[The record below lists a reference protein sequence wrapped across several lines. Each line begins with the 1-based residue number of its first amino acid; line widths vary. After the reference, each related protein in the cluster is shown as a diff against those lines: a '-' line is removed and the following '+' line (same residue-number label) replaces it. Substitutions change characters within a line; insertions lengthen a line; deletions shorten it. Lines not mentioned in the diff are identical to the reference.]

1 MSDATIAFLRRV
13 ALLRGLP
20 DEELAELAPTLRRLE
35 LPAGAELWRENE
47 EAHGLVL
54 IERGTVSVSLTLPG
68 GGEVELAAMGPGEV
82 LGEIPLLD
90 GGQHT
95 ATARA
100 VEPATLLSLGR
111 RDFVALVS
119 RQHPTAFALK
129 RRLCAVVTVRL
140 RRQLAALAA
149 TLPAERGTPPDPA
162 ELEPAELPPTSYL
175 RRLPFFRELAP
186 DELDE
191 VLAAGQVARCE
202 AGRTLLAEGAGSPGC
217 LVTLNGAVEQVIV
230 RGDRR
235 IRVGLAGPG
244 RAFGY
249 ESMLDGDPA
258 PVTAATR
265 ERTVLLVVP
274 RAAFERLFQG
284 ESAGSHA
291 FLEAVQRDLMAAL
304 RQAHRP
310 HARLASNGGSA

>member
-1 MSDATIAFLRRV
+1 
-13 ALLRGLP
+13 
-20 DEELAELAPTLRRLE
+20 
-35 LPAGAELWRENE
+35 
-47 EAHGLVL
+47 
-54 IERGTVSVSLTLPG
+54 
-68 GGEVELAAMGPGEV
+68 
-82 LGEIPLLD
+82 
-90 GGQHT
+90 
-95 ATARA
+95 
-100 VEPATLLSLGR
+100 
-111 RDFVALVS
+111 
-119 RQHPTAFALK
+119 
-129 RRLCAVVTVRL
+129 
-140 RRQLAALAA
+140 
-149 TLPAERGTPPDPA
+149 
-162 ELEPAELPPTSYL
+162 
-175 RRLPFFRELAP
+175 
-186 DELDE
+186 
-191 VLAAGQVARCE
+191 
-202 AGRTLLAEGAGSPGC
+202 
-217 LVTLNGAVEQVIV
+217 VTLNGAVEQVIV

-310 HARLASNGGSA
+310 HARLASNGG

>member
-1 MSDATIAFLRRV
+1 MSDGTIAFLRQI
-13 ALLRGLP
+13 ALLRGVS
-20 DEELAELAPTLRRLE
+20 DEELAELAPALQRLE
-35 LPAGAELWRENE
+35 LPAGAELWREND
-47 EAHGLVL
+47 EARALIL
-54 IERGTVSVSLTLPG
+54 IERGRVSASLTLPG
-68 GGEVELAAMGPGEV
+68 GGEVELATMGPGEV

-100 VEPATLLSLGR
+100 VEPTTLLSLGR
-111 RDFVALVS
+111 PDFVALTS
-119 RQHPTAFALK
+119 RRHPTAFAVK
-129 RRLCAVVTVRL
+129 RRLCGVVAQRL

-149 TLPAERGTPPDPA
+149 SLPGERGTPPDPA
-162 ELEPAELPPTSYL
+162 ELEPAETPPADYL
-175 RRLPFFRELAP
+175 RRLPFFRALAP

-191 VLAAGQVARCE
+191 VLAAGHVARCVP
-202 AGRTLLAEGAGSPGC
+202 GRTLVAEGAGSPGC
-217 LVTLNGAVEQVIV
+217 LVTLNGAVEQVIA
-230 RGDRR
+230 RGQRQ

-249 ESMLDGDPA
+249 EGMLDGEPA

-274 RAAFERLFQG
+274 RPAFERLFQG
-284 ESAGSHA
+284 QSAGSHA

-310 HARLASNGGSA
+310 HARLASNGV